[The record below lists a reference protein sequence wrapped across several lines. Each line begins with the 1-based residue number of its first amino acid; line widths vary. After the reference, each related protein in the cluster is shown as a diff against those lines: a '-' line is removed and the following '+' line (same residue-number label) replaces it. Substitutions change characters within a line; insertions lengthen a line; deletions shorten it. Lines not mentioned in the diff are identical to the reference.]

1 MKTSGDG
8 GLEWGCEP
16 NPTTILP
23 YKGMFLAAISQHN
36 VFPKHLMTLLH
47 ILSCFP
53 INMFCT
59 LLLREQACKT
69 LQECRM

>member
-1 MKTSGDG
+1 MEEDWNGDV
-8 GLEWGCEP
+8 

-23 YKGMFLAAISQHN
+23 YKGTFYAAISQHN

-53 INMFCT
+53 INMFST